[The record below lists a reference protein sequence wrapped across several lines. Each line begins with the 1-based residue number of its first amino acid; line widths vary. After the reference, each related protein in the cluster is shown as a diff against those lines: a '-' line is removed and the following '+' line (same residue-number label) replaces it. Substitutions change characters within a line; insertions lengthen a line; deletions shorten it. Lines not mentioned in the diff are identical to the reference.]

1 MMIKQKLR
9 ARSRE
14 EGADKIGTC
23 PHFAYKLCFVEI
35 RIHVFM
41 LQYECTNKFKYYEW
55 NNFYMRVQLIAYV
68 RTSVIIHTIMPII
81 LLFVFCIYHENCIQI
96 HINILSF
103 YLFCFGPSFA
113 VARKHCVKLRAC
125 TRQRINWLGHETIS
139 KLSTLSIKIVKHQ
152 YFTGFNASNEAG
164 TITSAKNKLYN
175 THTPSLFASVH
186 FQLSFAALTLKTRF

>member
-1 MMIKQKLR
+1 
-9 ARSRE
+9 
-14 EGADKIGTC
+14 
-23 PHFAYKLCFVEI
+23 
-35 RIHVFM
+35 
-41 LQYECTNKFKYYEW
+41 
-55 NNFYMRVQLIAYV
+55 
-68 RTSVIIHTIMPII
+68 MPII

-175 THTPSLFASVH
+175 THTHTESVC
-186 FQLSFAALTLKTRF
+186 FRSFSTFVCSIDIENTFLKYNHWYV